1 MRLGLVLYHIGHVVF
16 SMLIYTLT
24 HVHTYICMQLMLD
37 LLDLRELQVY
47 RVLPS
52 NVSDRV
58 LYNYQ
63 L

>member
-1 MRLGLVLYHIGHVVF
+1 MRLGLVSYHIGHVVF
-16 SMLIYTLT
+16 SMLIYPLT
-24 HVHTYICMQLMLD
+24 HTHTYICMQLMLD